1 MVDDFN
7 LYIYIYLMEI
17 SLIYNI
23 SQQIELYAIHGNSQK
38 KNNNQK
44 KFIQIES
51 HQFYLSNVIIDLN

>member
-38 KNNNQK
+38 KKQ
-44 KFIQIES
+44 
-51 HQFYLSNVIIDLN
+51 